1 MSIFKFIFYLG
12 IISVVLNW
20 LWGVFSWAVSVLL
33 KAIGVR
39 EGDSCFL
46 MRLVGYIL
54 LVSISALLTIH
65 SIENFS
71 TGNQILY
78 SIIGAMVVYMNV
90 AGSLNRKRMIA
101 KIKGA
106 QTKLISE
113 KNEKFIVLLAM
124 ILFVVILY
132 YPMIAEND
140 VTALFQKAIEDIYDI
155 PVINWIIAIGAFF
168 FMIRMILNG
177 VALTM
182 NILFGKPENPKPF
195 GNGVHV
201 DVSMGNKTEDTDYE
215 EVKDEE
221 K

>member
-12 IISVVLNW
+12 IICIVLNW

-33 KAIGVR
+33 KATGVR
-39 EGDSCFL
+39 EVDSYFL

-54 LVSISALLTIH
+54 FVSISALLTIH
-65 SIENFS
+65 SIEDFS
-71 TGNQILY
+71 VGNRILY
-78 SIIGAMVVYMNV
+78 SVIGAMVVYMNV

-101 KIKGA
+101 RFKGA
-106 QTKLISE
+106 QTKLMSE
-113 KNEKFIVLLAM
+113 KNERYIVLLAM
-124 ILFVVILY
+124 ILFVIILY
-132 YPMIAEND
+132 YPSVAENNI
-140 VTALFQKAIEDIYDI
+140 TAWFQKAIENIYDV

-182 NILFGKPENPKPF
+182 NILFGKSQNQKPF
-195 GNGVHV
+195 GGIHV
-201 DVSMGNKTEDTDYE
+201 DVSVGNKTVDTDYE
-215 EVKDEE
+215 EVKDDE